1 MRLKLCFFKA
11 YYAGQC
17 ISANTLEFLLPGITL
32 NHGVKHQNARAITVV
47 FIWLDNVIEGK

>member
-17 ISANTLEFLLPGITL
+17 ISADTLEFLLPGITL

-47 FIWLDNVIEGK
+47 FIWLDNIIEGK